1 MTTIQM
7 GRLRNQ
13 ILAMGVATVLALY
26 AIGIA
31 TAPVPV
37 YATNYDNNDKHHD
50 EKDKHDD
57 NKDNNHYDNNDNHY
71 PQFLMD
77 VEQCFLDNGEQYSD
91 EVEQC
96 IYDLMAAYF
105 GNGDDNNEG

>member
-1 MTTIQM
+1 MR
-7 GRLRNQ
+7 RLRNQ

-26 AIGIA
+26 AIGVA

-37 YATNYDNNDKHHD
+37 YAKNYDNNDKHYNN
-50 EKDKHDD
+50 DD
-57 NKDNNHYDNNDNHY
+57 NNYDNTDSHY

-96 IYDLMAAYF
+96 IYDLMSAYF
-105 GNGDDNNEG
+105 DNGDDNNEGSTSSSSPT